1 MFHSPPFKLSWQGVI
16 DSLSVPPWELRDPPK
31 KNPLFPPP
39 GHKFNDCLLII
50 GWDLA
55 KICWSGIKMRN
66 GMKKGRSRDIEMFW
80 IFFFFFFQLRNEC
93 RRFSSHVFLS
103 FFLLFLFYETEGMA
117 HNAIRNAIKHGGL
130 SEISELSGLA
140 TKCLREWRMS
150 QDEAVISTN
159 DDATACKR

>member
-1 MFHSPPFKLSWQGVI
+1 
-16 DSLSVPPWELRDPPK
+16 
-31 KNPLFPPP
+31 
-39 GHKFNDCLLII
+39 
-50 GWDLA
+50 
-55 KICWSGIKMRN
+55 
-66 GMKKGRSRDIEMFW
+66 
-80 IFFFFFFQLRNEC
+80 
-93 RRFSSHVFLS
+93 
-103 FFLLFLFYETEGMA
+103 MA